1 MDAHSL
7 NAASELFALFPEWR
21 ALARTEKGEDG
32 TEFLLVDVTPPLEA
46 NVEYGLTIDTA
57 GGEVTVG
64 FDYYHSHFDAW
75 VGDGEHFGT
84 KAALEF
90 IRQIVSEEVA
100 VASWWK
106 GEEWRG
112 STQVPAGE
120 KPKMTW
126 MADFDRIRVR
136 SWRGSLNADVA
147 V

>member
-1 MDAHSL
+1 L
-7 NAASELFALFPEWR
+7 NAASELFSLFPQWR
-21 ALARTEKGEDG
+21 TLARTEKDEDG
-32 TEFLLVDVTPPLEA
+32 TEFLVVDVTAAPEA

-57 GGEVTVG
+57 GGEITVG
-64 FDYYHSHFDAW
+64 FDYYHSHFDEW

-106 GEEWRG
+106 GNEWKG
-112 STQVPAGE
+112 STQIAAGE
-120 KPKMTW
+120 EPKMTW

-136 SWRGSLNADVA
+136 SWKGTHNADIA